1 MATDERLTGGRIV
14 DIPYEI
20 GLHEVADGVFAYL
33 QPDGGWGWSNA
44 GLLATDDGSLLV
56 DTLFDQVL
64 TRRMLD
70 AMAWVTGTQPIGTV
84 VNTHANGDHTHGN
97 GLCTN
102 AEVIAS
108 EAGAKEMEA
117 LGPNRLQEMMQ
128 AAPGLGETG
137 KYFLEIFGSFDFGDI
152 AEKLPT
158 KTFNGEMQLSVG
170 DKRVDLVEVGPA
182 HTQGDVLVFV
192 PDDSTVFTGDI
203 LFIDGTPIM
212 WVGPVRN
219 WLSACDLII
228 ERNPD
233 VIVPGH
239 GPITDINGVRRVKEY
254 LAYIDQEAAK
264 RYEDGMSAK
273 DAALDISVSDFES
286 WTDAERIAVNV
297 ATLYSEYSGSTDAPD
312 TMEVFALMAEIKKAK
327 RS

>member
-1 MATDERLTGGRIV
+1 MANWQ
-14 DIPYEI
+14 YEK
-20 GLHEVADGVFAYL
+20 GLHETGNGIYSYL
-33 QPDGGWGWSNA
+33 QPDGSWGWSNA
-44 GLLATDDGSLLV
+44 GLIVDGDQSLLV
-56 DTLFDQVL
+56 DTLFDAPL
-64 TRRMLD
+64 TKEMLRTMQD
-70 AMAWVTGTQPIGTV
+70 AAGISADRIDTV